1 MTEQI
6 KKILPDIQDH
16 HIFKDYDFR
25 LIGGTALSYH
35 LKHRLSEDLD
45 FCRIGKLSRG
55 VIQDFIEHC
64 VKVYGRDKVKFI
76 EFSQGK
82 LLDFEI
88 NGEDILDYEQNW
100 MINNVKVTFFDGS
113 DKRGVKDIFETD
125 STTKIGNIIVS
136 SVDAIFAMKS
146 LMFYDRAKSR
156 DYYDLFYMYKH
167 DSDKY
172 SIETTVSLIQKY
184 EFSYRDKKGF
194 ELFLH
199 KIKYANYSKM
209 YDEPLVGLV
218 DEPEEFAVLQKKMLG
233 LLKSL

>member
-1 MTEQI
+1 
-6 KKILPDIQDH
+6 
-16 HIFKDYDFR
+16 
-25 LIGGTALSYH
+25 
-35 LKHRLSEDLD
+35 
-45 FCRIGKLSRG
+45 
-55 VIQDFIEHC
+55 
-64 VKVYGRDKVKFI
+64 
-76 EFSQGK
+76 
-82 LLDFEI
+82 
-88 NGEDILDYEQNW
+88 
-100 MINNVKVTFFDGS
+100 
-113 DKRGVKDIFETD
+113 
-125 STTKIGNIIVS
+125 
-136 SVDAIFAMKS
+136 
-146 LMFYDRAKSR
+146 MFYDRAKSR